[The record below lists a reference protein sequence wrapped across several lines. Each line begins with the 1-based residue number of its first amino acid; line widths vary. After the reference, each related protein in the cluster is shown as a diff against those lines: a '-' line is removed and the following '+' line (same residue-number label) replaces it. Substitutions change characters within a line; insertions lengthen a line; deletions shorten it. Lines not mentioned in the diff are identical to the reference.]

1 MNTAIMSSEKL
12 WYESQRYNYL
22 LFLIVLFWK
31 QNFLFF
37 TVCKKTMHT
46 YCLPRVSDAL
56 FVLESAFSFCSSIF
70 ILNLVGLSDD
80 FLPIEPSAD
89 SGGSNLYMMKR

>member
-1 MNTAIMSSEKL
+1 
-12 WYESQRYNYL
+12 
-22 LFLIVLFWK
+22 
-31 QNFLFF
+31 
-37 TVCKKTMHT
+37 MHT
-46 YCLPRVSDAL
+46 YCLPRVSEAL
-56 FVLESAFSFCSSIF
+56 FVLESAFPFCSSIF